1 MKRAKRKSAWG
12 PGARRRVPGRGA
24 GGGAPGSSEVL
35 DIGIQSDGP
44 ILRPFCNTLRPYINR
59 KFTEIIVE
67 NYPKYQNKSIIH
79 HFRINRS
86 LAGWAHSQ
94 RRVGVN
100 ITIPLH

>member
-1 MKRAKRKSAWG
+1 MLIINDDQNNDHLIM
-12 PGARRRVPGRGA
+12 V
-24 GGGAPGSSEVL
+24 
-35 DIGIQSDGP
+35 
-44 ILRPFCNTLRPYINR
+44 NTFTFKLASIR
-59 KFTEIIVE
+59 KFDPMSEAR
-67 NYPKYQNKSIIH
+67 NGIH